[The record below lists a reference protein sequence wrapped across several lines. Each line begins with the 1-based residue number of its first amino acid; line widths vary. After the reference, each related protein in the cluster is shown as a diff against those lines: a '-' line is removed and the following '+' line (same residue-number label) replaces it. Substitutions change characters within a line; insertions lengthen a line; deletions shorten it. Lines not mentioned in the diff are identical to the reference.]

1 MEIYVTGEVV
11 PDLETLITVIGTTV
25 VDGDCVI
32 VPNVA
37 LLWPVETIVDE
48 GFAGDIPVEVV
59 FGTPV
64 EVELVELGL
73 EVEVGPPLVVP

>member
-1 MEIYVTGEVV
+1 MYVTGEVV

-25 VDGDCVI
+25 VDDDCVI

-37 LLWPVETIVDE
+37 LSWPVETRVDE
-48 GFAGDIPVEVV
+48 GFVGDKAFEVV

-73 EVEVGPPLVVP
+73 EVEVDPPLVVP

>member
-1 MEIYVTGEVV
+1 MYVTGEVV

-25 VDGDCVI
+25 VDDDCVI

-48 GFAGDIPVEVV
+48 GFVGDKTIEVV

>member
-1 MEIYVTGEVV
+1 MYVTGEVV

-25 VDGDCVI
+25 VDDDCVI

-37 LLWPVETIVDE
+37 LLWSVETIVDE
-48 GFAGDIPVEVV
+48 GFVGDKPIEVV

-73 EVEVGPPLVVP
+73 EVEVGPPLVVC

>member
-1 MEIYVTGEVV
+1 MEMYVTGEVV

-25 VDGDCVI
+25 VDDDCVI

-37 LLWPVETIVDE
+37 LPWPVETIVDE
-48 GFAGDIPVEVV
+48 GFVGDRPFEVV

-73 EVEVGPPLVVP
+73 EVGVDPPLVVP